1 MKQVKFKEMTIRQI
15 AEIYDVPYMILQ
27 RRITSFQCQLMSL
40 HVVYNLVKNFLSDK
54 ISRSLQ
60 LFFIK
65 L

>member
-1 MKQVKFKEMTIRQI
+1 MIKVKFKEMTIGQI

-27 RRITSFQCQLMSL
+27 RRITSFQYQLMSL
-40 HVVYNLVKNFLSDK
+40 HVVYNLAKNFLSNK

-60 LFFIK
+60 LFLIK